1 MTRMKTRTSAIA
13 AAMILPLSLASLTAC
28 GKDDKAEEGDLKDAP
43 KSSEQVSSA
52 KPAADSET
60 KKPSESKKED
70 KPGDADK
77 DKEKDKEKKPGEPE
91 GSDKVENP
99 LAGANIPTNEAK
111 PVDGQA
117 GSEEDRKAMEA
128 ALTAILNPP
137 NLGAWTR
144 VILDNSCKPVRDMTH
159 QQLAAQ
165 GLTLEQMEEQFRQA
179 EAAARAAGQPLPETP
194 SGQVSLKDVR
204 VNGNQGS
211 ATATITSKGKSE
223 TGVQRFER
231 ENGKWKVCNAS

>member
-43 KSSEQVSSA
+43 QSSEQVSSA
-52 KPAADSET
+52 KPASESES
-60 KKPSESKKED
+60 KKPSESKKDD
-70 KPGDADK
+70 KPSEEK
-77 DKEKDKEKKPGEPE
+77 KEDKPGEPE

-165 GLTLEQMEEQFRQA
+165 GMTLEQMEEQFRQA